1 MYEHAAPGAGKSVSL
16 MDHHIFFSRYSFG
29 SPVFREAAGIAA
41 IVIGLALA
49 VGGCGNEEL
58 SADAY
63 VAKAE
68 SFVAAGDLRAGVI
81 EFKNAIQRNPE
92 DPKAR
97 LLLGTTYLALGDP
110 ASAEKEISRAREL
123 GAAAQDV
130 LVPLAHAWNDQ
141 GTYERTLK
149 EVAVDDAAPG
159 QDRTDALVVRGMA
172 YLGLG
177 QLEAAET
184 HLDEALA
191 ITPDDAAALVG
202 RARLA
207 MQQEDLERATLLVD
221 RANAAAPEDAEV
233 VAARGDLAL
242 AAGRPADAVAA
253 FETLAGR
260 VPGNFSYALSL
271 TRAMIANGQPD
282 AAIETLDAMI
292 QQAPGNPHVHYLA
305 ALAAYQTQNFSA
317 AKAYGQTVLN
327 AVPDHLGTLLIVG
340 GAHFALGENEQ
351 AVVHLKSFVGRVPQ
365 HEPARRVLGE
375 ALLKAGD
382 PAEAQQVLRPL
393 VHHQGVGDAAL
404 LAMIGTAALR
414 SGDLESSKTYFQWLA
429 ETQPENAVAWAHL
442 GAVRLDLGE
451 IEDGIADL
459 ETSVR
464 QDSNS
469 GTLAL
474 LATSYMR
481 AGLLDK
487 AMETAQKLSHEHP
500 ESAIGPTLSGILHAW
515 RKDPDQARAAF
526 QKARA
531 LDPDAPDAGLNL
543 AALDVKE
550 GDLEAAHQTL
560 VETLKTNPQNPRVLQ
575 RLGELEAVMGR
586 PEARSRLLAW
596 MALEP
601 DNLQPKVLLA
611 QLHLQ
616 AGEPQKALDLTER
629 LRQSNPA
636 HLQLGAVVGR
646 TYLALE
652 RPNDAAGVFRSLI
665 ETHPEAVAPRLA
677 LAQALVAAGEQGQA
691 KEQLETVQRID
702 PGSVPVRLALARF
715 AIADGDLAHA
725 KRMLLAVDD
734 AALDNPDVL
743 ELRGDVA
750 AAEGQ
755 LDDAGSLY
763 KKALKQGPMSARA
776 IKVAMV
782 ERRAGNPNYLST
794 LQVWLEE
801 HPDDVAVRLAM
812 ADARL
817 SAQNNEAAR
826 EEYEKIIKIAP
837 ENLVARNN
845 LAWLLWQSGNV
856 IAALPHI
863 NTALELAPESPQ
875 VQDTAGIVFLAAG
888 DAERAVALLRKAADS
903 SPEDATVRYHLA
915 QALHAIGESKQARQI
930 LEQVLGNSEAF
941 PERQQAEVF
950 FKQLNG

>member
-1 MYEHAAPGAGKSVSL
+1 MN
-16 MDHHIFFSRYSFG
+16 HHSFRG
-29 SPVFREAAGIAA
+29 HSFRDYRFRGLQHAAGIGAL
-41 IVIGLALA
+41 VVALA
-49 VGGCGNEEL
+49 FTVGGCGNEEL
-58 SADAY
+58 SAEAY

-68 SFVAAGDLRAGVI
+68 ASIAAGDLRASVI

-110 ASAEKEISRAREL
+110 TSAEKEITRAREL

-130 LVPLAHAWNDQ
+130 LVPLAQAWNDQ
-141 GTYERTLK
+141 GAYERTLK
-149 EVAVDDAAPG
+149 ELALDDTPPE
-159 QDRTDALVVRGMA
+159 QHRSDALVVRGLA
-172 YLGLG
+172 HLGLG
-177 QLEAAET
+177 QLEAAQA

-191 ITPDDAAALVG
+191 TTPDDASALVG

-207 MQQEDLERATLLVD
+207 MQQEDLEKATALVD
-221 RANAAAPEDAEV
+221 RANTVAPEDAEV

-253 FETLAGR
+253 FETLVSR
-260 VPGNFSYALSL
+260 VPGNFNYKMSL
-271 TRAMIANGQPD
+271 TQAMIANGQAD
-282 AAIETLDAMI
+282 AAVETLDEI
-292 QQAPGNPHVHYLA
+292 IRRAPKNPQVNYLA
-305 ALAAYQTQNFSA
+305 ALAAYQMENFNA
-317 AKAYGQTVLN
+317 AKTYGQTVLE

-351 AVVHLKSFVGRVPQ
+351 AVVRLKSFVRRVPQ

-382 PAEAQQVLRPL
+382 PAGAQQVLRPL
-393 VHHQGVGDAAL
+393 VNHQGVGDAAL

-429 ETQPENAVAWAHL
+429 ETQPENAAARAHL

-459 ETSVR
+459 EKSVS
-464 QDSNS
+464 QDPNS
-469 GTLAL
+469 RTLAL

-481 AGLLDK
+481 TGLLDK
-487 AMETAQKLSHEHP
+487 AMEAAQKLNHEHP
-500 ESAIGPTLSGILHAW
+500 DSALGPTLAGIIHVW
-515 RKDPDQARAAF
+515 RKDLDQARAAF
-526 QKARA
+526 QRARA
-531 LDPDAPDAGLNL
+531 LDPDGPGGGLNL
-543 AALDVKE
+543 AVLDFKE
-550 GDLEAAHQTL
+550 GNLEAAHQVL
-560 VETLKTNPQNPRVLQ
+560 LETLAKNPQNPRVLQ
-575 RLGELEAVMGR
+575 RLGELEAAMGR
-586 PEARSRLLAW
+586 PEARSRIGEW

-601 DNLQPKVLLA
+601 NNVQPKVLLA

-616 AGEPQKALDLTER
+616 AGEPQKALDLTKR
-629 LRQSNPA
+629 LLQSHPENI
-636 HLQLGAVVGR
+636 QLGGVVGR
-646 TYLALE
+646 AYLALE
-652 RPNDAAGVFRSLI
+652 RPDDAASVFRFLT
-665 ETHPEAVAPRLA
+665 EAHPDAVAPRLA
-677 LAQALVAAGEQGQA
+677 LAQALVTAGEQGQA
-691 KEQLETVQRID
+691 KEQLERVHQID

-715 AIADGDLAHA
+715 AIAEGDLAQA
-725 KRMLLAVDD
+725 KRMLITVDD
-734 AALDNPDVL
+734 AAADNPDVL

-750 AAEGQ
+750 AAEGR

-763 KKALKQGPMSARA
+763 KNALKQGPMSARA
-776 IKVAMV
+776 IKLAMV
-782 ERRAGNPNYLST
+782 ERRAGNPDYLST
-794 LQVWLEE
+794 LQAWLAD
-801 HPDDVAVRLAM
+801 HPNDVAVRLAL

-817 SAQNNEAAR
+817 NAENNEAAR

-837 ENLVARNN
+837 ENVVARNN

-856 IAALPHI
+856 SAALPHI
-863 NTALELAPESPQ
+863 KTALELAPESPQ

-888 DAERAVALLRKAADS
+888 DAERAVALLQRAAAS

-915 QALHAIGESKQARQI
+915 QALHAAGESKQAQQI
-930 LEQVLGNSEAF
+930 LKQVLSKGQPF